1 MPDDLPG
8 QQTLLD
14 VVAPLSFPDVLN
26 TCAEARDLLADV
38 RRDLGQRDGEPVEE
52 AAFHLFK
59 ALDSIL
65 LAERY
70 LLRHARETGAD
81 LHGLVGDINR
91 EVPP

>member
-14 VVAPLSFPDVLN
+14 VVAPLHVPHAIN

-38 RRDLGQRDGEPVEE
+38 RRDLVERDGGDVRSAAIQLGIALE
-52 AAFHLFK
+52 A
-59 ALDSIL
+59 IL

-81 LHGLVGDINR
+81 LHGLVGDIGR
-91 EVPP
+91 DVPL